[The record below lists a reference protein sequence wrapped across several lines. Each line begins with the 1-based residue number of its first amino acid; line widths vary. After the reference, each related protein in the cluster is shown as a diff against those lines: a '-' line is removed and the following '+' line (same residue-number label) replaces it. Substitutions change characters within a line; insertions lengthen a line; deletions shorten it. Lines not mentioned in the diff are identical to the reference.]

1 MKYTRIRNRHVV
13 PPALYSLK
21 RSVTLIHLK
30 CPHLHCLSR
39 WIASPVSRVP
49 STESTAGA
57 LPAHGKE
64 SSVSGDG
71 GKHCQRDLERNKIMF
86 GQSRL
91 LSTVKTFKIRRARS
105 LPKLCGL
112 PPSVSLG
119 PLVVRN
125 RGDLLPTKDLASSGS
140 ASLLGWSSSGL
151 KGTQRQVRFG
161 QRQKCRWIGCLTQ
174 AAVCGSA
181 LPGHRSLYLPVWKL
195 GLRALP
201 SGPG

>member
-13 PPALYSLK
+13 PPALYSFK
-21 RSVTLIHLK
+21 RSVILIHLK

-57 LPAHGKE
+57 LPTHGKE
-64 SSVSGDG
+64 SSVWGDG

-91 LSTVKTFKIRRARS
+91 LSTFKSFKIRRACS
-105 LPKLCGL
+105 LPKLSGL
-112 PPSVSLG
+112 PPSVSPG

-125 RGDLLPTKDLASSGS
+125 SGDLLPTKDLASSG
-140 ASLLGWSSSGL
+140 ARVFSG
-151 KGTQRQVRFG
+151 G
-161 QRQKCRWIGCLTQ
+161 Q
-174 AAVCGSA
+174 A
-181 LPGHRSLYLPVWKL
+181 LV
-195 GLRALP
+195 
-201 SGPG
+201 